1 MGRAQS
7 HTIYIP
13 HCIASLEPPQGVGA
27 TLVPV
32 SQVMMVHASLEGFV
46 AFVYGK
52 QHWLCVQ
59 QSLRAFPRR
68 EEHRGSKGDD
78 RDL

>member
-1 MGRAQS
+1 
-7 HTIYIP
+7 
-13 HCIASLEPPQGVGA
+13 
-27 TLVPV
+27 
-32 SQVMMVHASLEGFV
+32 MVHASLEGFV